1 MDSWQS
7 VAEAL
12 KRAGIERPTAF
23 THEVEFRHCP
33 DCQELSI
40 VRENYFVCV
49 FCGSELPLGWNV
61 DLAGEPCEE
70 KGRG

>member
-1 MDSWQS
+1 M
-7 VAEAL
+7 
-12 KRAGIERPTAF
+12 
-23 THEVEFRHCP
+23 EFRHCP

-70 KGRG
+70 KGHG